1 MRRTR
6 AVLPVS
12 KRERDLPGQRLN
24 GASPKPTATLTA
36 RIRDGY
42 ASLRP
47 AERRIADLILN
58 FPGEMAGYTASEL
71 AKMAD
76 TSNAAVSR
84 FVQRVG
90 FENFEEMRILARET
104 KIAGSPLFQMDH
116 LADPS
121 VSGTLQRH
129 LDATI
134 AAMQTTCASLSDEL
148 IEEIATAIVGAR
160 RLWVIGFR
168 HSYFLAAY
176 FHWQMIHLRADAHL
190 LPERGATFGETLA
203 DIERGDLVVAFGMRR
218 RPRVL
223 QSVLSTAVDQGARL
237 LMITDLGFAQEVGAN
252 WTIRCDTRQLGP
264 VDNHASAMLVCQL
277 LIDRTIVK
285 SGASGRERFGRIDDL
300 HEKLEEL

>member
-1 MRRTR
+1 M
-6 AVLPVS
+6 
-12 KRERDLPGQRLN
+12 
-24 GASPKPTATLTA
+24 PKPTLTA
-36 RIRDGY
+36 RIRDRY

-58 FPGEMAGYTASEL
+58 FPGEIAGYTASEL
-71 AKMAD
+71 ARMAD

-90 FENFEEMRILARET
+90 FENFEEMRILARES

-121 VSGTLQRH
+121 VSGTLQRQ

-134 AAMQTTCASLSDEL
+134 AAMQITCAGLSDEL
-148 IEEIATAIVGAR
+148 IEDIATAIVSAR
-160 RLWVIGFR
+160 RLWIIGFR

-203 DIERGDLVVAFGMRR
+203 DIGRGDLIVAFGMRR
-218 RPRVL
+218 RPRML
-223 QSVLSTAVDQGARL
+223 ESVLSTAIDQGARL
-237 LMITDLGFAQEVGAN
+237 LMIADLGFAQEIGAS

-277 LIDRTIVK
+277 LIDRAIVK
-285 SGASGRERFGRIDDL
+285 SGAAGRERFGRIDDL